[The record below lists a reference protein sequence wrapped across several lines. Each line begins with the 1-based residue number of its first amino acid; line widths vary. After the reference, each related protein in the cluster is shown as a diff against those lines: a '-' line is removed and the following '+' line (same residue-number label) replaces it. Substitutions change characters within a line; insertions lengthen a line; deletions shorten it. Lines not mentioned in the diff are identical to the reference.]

1 MVYILQ
7 SLVRKEAPLIVIKLC
22 AKLTVTAPNMWFY
35 LGSFNP
41 ADGIVSVFLLKRER
55 KTATECKYLVKRFA

>member
-22 AKLTVTAPNMWFY
+22 AKFTVTAPNMWFY
-35 LGSFNP
+35 FSSFNP
-41 ADGIVSVFLLKRER
+41 VDGIVRVCF
-55 KTATECKYLVKRFA
+55 Y